1 MPTKLNDCACCEGIT
16 AIVPGQVIN
25 RPGLSQVRYRVGTQ
39 VDFLRS
45 ALAALSDP
53 EFSALRSLTTR
64 EIDDFTI
71 ALLDGWATLA
81 DVLTFYQE
89 RIANEFWL
97 RTATERDS
105 ILRLARLIGYRLKP
119 GVAAETR
126 LSFFLDETPGAPTE
140 VPLEIGTRVQSVPGT
155 NEKAQTFETVEEIDA
170 RVEWNAIKPQV
181 TQTFV
186 PQFGDTH
193 VYLKGTATNLKPG
206 DALLFVGSEREQFS
220 GSERWDFRR
229 VTKVIPD
236 FDANRSRV
244 EWAQGLGTTS
254 PHLVLP
260 SANPKVYALRVRA
273 SLFGFNAPHPLT
285 LSNDVRSHYGFTD
298 GSDWPFTIAGQTIDH
313 VRDRGGSSQIHAR
326 RQNNSGGLRHKRKP
340 RPVPK
345 SLSRDDGL
353 WAKRT
358 A

>member
-16 AIVPGQVIN
+16 AIVPGQVFN

-64 EIDDFTI
+64 DTDDFTI

-105 ILRLARLIGYRLKP
+105 ILRLAQLIGYRLKP

-140 VPLEIGTRVQSVPGT
+140 VPLEIGTKVQSVPGT
-155 NEKAQTFETVEEIDA
+155 NEKAQTFETVEEINA
-170 RVEWNAIKPQV
+170 RVEWNAIKPQTTKEQKIV
-181 TQTFV
+181 FNGEGTF
-186 PQFGDTH
+186 PQRNRHTASSGRRHSHRRCRTRKGFGQR
-193 VYLKGTATNLKPG
+193 
-206 DALLFVGSEREQFS
+206 ALGFPYF
-220 GSERWDFRR
+220 
-229 VTKVIPD
+229 
-236 FDANRSRV
+236 ANRRGRLRSRN
-244 EWAQGLGTTS
+244 EPGSRGWKAWGMSSRMSRPLRKIQRFTPCASGQRYSATMLRTLGS
-254 PHLVLP
+254 
-260 SANPKVYALRVRA
+260 
-273 SLFGFNAPHPLT
+273 
-285 LSNDVRSHYGFTD
+285 
-298 GSDWPFTIAGQTIDH
+298 
-313 VRDRGGSSQIHAR
+313 
-326 RQNNSGGLRHKRKP
+326 
-340 RPVPK
+340 
-345 SLSRDDGL
+345 
-353 WAKRT
+353 
-358 A
+358 